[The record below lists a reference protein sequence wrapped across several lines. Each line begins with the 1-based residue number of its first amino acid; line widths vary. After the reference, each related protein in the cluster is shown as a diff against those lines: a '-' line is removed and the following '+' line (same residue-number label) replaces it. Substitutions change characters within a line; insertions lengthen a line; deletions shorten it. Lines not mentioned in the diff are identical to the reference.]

1 MIIKVSGISGRFVKF
16 LRGITCCNAIK
27 TSLHIDPEQPKYIL
41 QRVLKEGKREELEL
55 TQPEHFSLPEYSFS
69 YSSK

>member
-41 QRVLKEGKREELEL
+41 LTEKGGKREELEL
-55 TQPEHFSLPEYSFS
+55 TQPEHFSLPEHSFS